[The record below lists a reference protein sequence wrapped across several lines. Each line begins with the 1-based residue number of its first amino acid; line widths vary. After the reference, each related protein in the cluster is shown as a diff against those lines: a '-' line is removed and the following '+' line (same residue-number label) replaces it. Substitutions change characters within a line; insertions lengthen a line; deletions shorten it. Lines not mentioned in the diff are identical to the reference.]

1 MRRVKIP
8 CKDLGRQNNS
18 RRCDFLLPEGGL
30 KDEDSHT
37 LLNGLRTCIGRWI
50 QRLHQ
55 MTFEDFD
62 INMRK
67 GRLSNGA

>member
-37 LLNGLRTCIGRWI
+37 LLNGLRTYIGR
-50 QRLHQ
+50 
-55 MTFEDFD
+55 
-62 INMRK
+62 
-67 GRLSNGA
+67 